1 MFARSAAGARS
12 MPYDPTDDPYLT
24 GAFAPTQS
32 ELDATP
38 VEVVAGTLPEDLR
51 GTYYRNGPNAR
62 FPPLGSYTYP
72 LDGDGMIHALRFDG
86 GRVTYANRYVRT
98 PSMAAEERAG
108 RALWGGVMTPFAPKP
123 EEGAGDA
130 GAVQGPARR
139 QYRTS
144 RGPPARARGRRPSLR
159 DDARARDCGP
169 RTTSAAASAG
179 HLRAPEGRPA
189 DRAR

>member
-1 MFARSAAGARS
+1 

-38 VEVVAGTLPEDLR
+38 VEIVAGTLPEDLR

-108 RALWGGVMTPFAPKP
+108 RALWGGVMTPFAPSRK
-123 EEGAGDA
+123 
-130 GAVQGPARR
+130 RR
-139 QYRTS
+139 RRCRGSSRTCPTSISYITRAACS
-144 RGPPARARGRRPSLR
+144 RLRKAPVPSR
-159 DDARARDCGP
+159 
-169 RTTSAAASAG
+169 
-179 HLRAPEGRPA
+179 
-189 DRAR
+189 